1 MKETAVEWL
10 IRVLELE
17 SFEKI
22 NLNSSSRQRDLVYM
36 RAYLY
41 FELSKLKIN
50 KCDIGR
56 MFNRDHA
63 SVIYGL
69 KVHKNYYKKDK
80 IYSDSIAD
88 VRYYLYPS
96 HIEHKVSIFE
106 DISKCYNTTDLK
118 VIKLKIENNEY
129 KEQEV

>member
-1 MKETAVEWL
+1 MIDNINNVIK
-10 IRVLELE
+10 
-17 SFEKI
+17 KY

-50 KCDIGR
+50 KCQIGR

-63 SVIYGL
+63 SVIHGL

-80 IYSDSIAD
+80 IYNDSIAD

-96 HIEHKVSIFE
+96 DVELKVSIFE

-129 KEQEV
+129 QEQEV

>member
-1 MKETAVEWL
+1 MKHNKMLNNINYL
-10 IRVLELE
+10 I
-17 SFEKI
+17 EKY
-22 NLNSSSRQRDLVYM
+22 NLNTSSRQRDLVYM
-36 RAYLY
+36 RSYLY

-50 KCDIGR
+50 KCEIGR

-63 SVIYGL
+63 SVIHGL
-69 KVHKNYYKKDK
+69 KVHKTYYKKDK
-80 IYSDSIAD
+80 IYNDSISD

-96 HIEHKVSIFE
+96 DIELKVSIFE

>member
-1 MKETAVEWL
+1 MKHNKMLNNINYL
-10 IRVLELE
+10 I
-17 SFEKI
+17 EKY

-36 RAYLY
+36 RSYLY

-50 KCDIGR
+50 KCEIGR

-63 SVIYGL
+63 SVIHGL
-69 KVHKNYYKKDK
+69 KVHKTYYKKDK
-80 IYSDSIAD
+80 IYNDSISD

-96 HIEHKVSIFE
+96 DIELKVSIFE